1 MLVEVCRL
9 RFPDQGSD
17 LSPVH
22 WQLGALA
29 TGPPAKPQSIVL
41 STFLVFLCDR
51 VERDR
56 AVLSSVYKRACHSL
70 CKALASASHA
80 MCCVIVYVTWA
91 PFELCC
97 LAALTAWQVALP
109 SPLWFCLSP
118 WEGLKDQSYSVAR
131 MPTLGLKSNPHSQM
145 LLLIERP
152 EF

>member
-29 TGPPAKPQSIVL
+29 TGPPAKPQSVVL
-41 STFLVFLCDR
+41 STSLVFLCDR
-51 VERDR
+51 VEGDR

-97 LAALTAWQVALP
+97 LELWLP
-109 SPLWFCLSP
+109 DRWLYRLLYDSASLP
-118 WEGLKDQSYSVAR
+118 ERVLKTSYSVAR